1 MTRLFLKIAGLMVVV
16 NLALYLCGMGLRFWL
31 EKEQII
37 ITPQLAPQVLSQ
49 RVVDAWENDELEE
62 YSAMLTER
70 GTAVALF
77 NEDNIVL
84 YADKDLMRLIKRNN
98 RRRFNQQDKPRK
110 NRGEKL
116 SQQSNSTIRRTRL
129 KPPYAGVQFT
139 QDVTNSAGEVY
150 TVMVRSKKPLH
161 QLLPQPQVKRYA
173 YILITLLTLLVSSL
187 IISYYITR
195 PIRSLR
201 RTTQSLGERDLSARV
216 DEDVADREDAIGELG
231 RDFNRMA
238 QRLDDTSRS
247 QHQLLRDV
255 SHELRSPLA
264 RIQMANMLAEQK
276 TGASSELSRIDKET
290 LRLDSLIETI
300 LRLTRLND
308 LPELNFSPVDLNELI
323 VEITNNAKYEY
334 QDTEKKIA
342 IHMDEN
348 LSLVNADQEN
358 LASALENIL
367 RNAMYYTAD
376 PSTVTITAKQVNN
389 AIELEIADEGPGV
402 PETDL
407 KRLFEPF
414 FRSDTS
420 RNEKTGSNGVGLAI
434 THRIIELH
442 QGSVW
447 ATNRPEGGLSV
458 SVRLPL

>member
-16 NLALYLCGMGLRFWL
+16 NLTLYLCGMGLKVWL
-31 EKEQII
+31 ENEKVI
-37 ITPQLAPQVLSQ
+37 ITPQLAPKVLAE
-49 RVVDAWENDELEE
+49 RVVDAWENDALDK
-62 YSAMLTER
+62 YSDMLKEH
-70 GTAVALF
+70 GTSVALF

-84 YADKDLMRLIKRNN
+84 FTDTDLIRFIKRNS
-98 RRRFNQQDKPRK
+98 RRRFDQRRNNAQEGDNDSRPRPLRK
-110 NRGEKL
+110 R
-116 SQQSNSTIRRTRL
+116 
-129 KPPYAGVQFT
+129 PPFAGMSFT
-139 QDVTNSAGEVY
+139 QDVTSDSGALY
-150 TVMVRSKKPLH
+150 TVMVRSKNSLQ
-161 QLLPQPQVKRYA
+161 QLLPQPQLKRYA
-173 YILITLLTLLVSSL
+173 SILIPLLALLLSSL

-201 RTTQSLGERDLSARV
+201 RTTQSFGERDLSARV
-216 DEDVADREDAIGELG
+216 DLDVAERQDAIGELG
-231 RDFNRMA
+231 RDFNSMA
-238 QRLDDTSRS
+238 ERLDDSSRS

-264 RIQMANMLAEQK
+264 RIQMANTLAEQK
-276 TGASSELSRIDKET
+276 TGTSNELARIEQET

-308 LPELNFSPVDLNELI
+308 IPELVFSPLNLSELLNEI
-323 VEITNNAKYEY
+323 VNDAKYEY
-334 QDTEKKIA
+334 QDTDKTISINVAK
-342 IHMDEN
+342 DLRTLN
-348 LSLVNADQEN
+348 GDYDYLC
-358 LASALENIL
+358 SALENIL

-376 PSTVTITAKQVNN
+376 PSTVTVTAQSIQNMM
-389 AIELEIADEGPGV
+389 EIKFIDQGPGV

-442 QGSVW
+442 QGKVW
-447 ATNRPEGGLSV
+447 AKNNANGGLSV
-458 SVRLPL
+458 TVQLPLNLA